1 MSSGLSC
8 GVTWVW
14 KDNLGPSLGFT
25 PGRNMTS
32 SKVEAGG
39 SPLQHLADVPEQ
51 PDEDPGR
58 PGSDTQRTT
67 SNVRCLC
74 KELVSDGTD
83 GDRRLASREGKKE
96 KEGQSKPVEIRW

>member
-25 PGRNMTS
+25 SGRNMTS

-39 SPLQHLADVPEQ
+39 SPHRHLADVPEQ
-51 PDEDPGR
+51 PGEDP
-58 PGSDTQRTT
+58 DANNQRTT
-67 SNVRCLC
+67 SNVRCLR
-74 KELVSDGTD
+74 KKLVSDGTD
-83 GDRRLASREGKKE
+83 GDGR
-96 KEGQSKPVEIRW
+96 